1 LHGIAPA
8 QYRLIVLALA
18 RHEPGD
24 FGDSA
29 INDLPSW
36 QQPVVKTLNLRA
48 SSFSAG
54 PRAPPCDP
62 GLR

>member
-1 LHGIAPA
+1 
-8 QYRLIVLALA
+8 VLARA
-18 RHEPGD
+18 KHELGD

-48 SSFSAG
+48 SSFSAS
-54 PRAPPCDP
+54 PR
-62 GLR
+62 GRYVILV